1 MEHLELRKKIT
12 IMIAIMAVMLFAA
25 LNMTIVGTS
34 LPKIVA
40 DIGGMEL
47 FNWAFTIYM
56 LCSSITAILVGK
68 LSDIYGRKVF
78 ILTGICVFIIGS
90 ILCGFS
96 TSIIQLIIFR
106 GIQGFGGGMIMSSA
120 FTTVGDLFSPR
131 ERGRWQ
137 GLMGGVFGLSSLFGP
152 TLGGF
157 IVDNMDWSWVFWIFI
172 PVGIVS
178 FFMILKLYPQAE
190 RKVKEKIDYLG
201 SFVLSIV
208 IISLLLAFS
217 WAGGTY
223 AWSSLEII
231 GLFTVSFLCL
241 LLFIYIERK
250 VQSPVVPLHL
260 FKNKIVLV
268 SNGASFLAGVGMFG
282 VIMYVPFYVQG
293 VLGRTATT
301 SGLVEMVMTISMVS
315 ISALAGQL
323 ITKTGKYKK
332 LALFGFIIMIIGF
345 MLNAFLTPDASLAKL
360 LINLIITGIGLGM
373 TMPVF
378 TLTVQNAVDHKFLG
392 VATATSQL
400 CRQLGGT
407 VGVAIMGYIMSSKM
421 TEKMVSG
428 AEQHQNMDVVSEL
441 QTPEILMDPFVIDH
455 MRAEMSEQMKPI
467 FDQFVASLREALNFG
482 LTQVFLFSSFVILL
496 AFVVTL
502 FLKEIPLRTSN
513 ASTEKEKDLA

>member
-1 MEHLELRKKIT
+1 MRKKTT
-12 IMIAIMAVMLFAA
+12 IMIAVMAVMLFAA

-40 DIGGMEL
+40 DIGGMEF
-47 FNWAFTIYM
+47 FNWAFMIYM

-78 ILTGICVFIIGS
+78 ILTGICFFIVGS
-90 ILCGFS
+90 VLCGFS

-120 FTTVGDLFSPR
+120 FTTVGDLFSAR

-137 GLMGGVFGLSSLFGP
+137 GLMGGVFGVSSLFGP

-172 PVGIVS
+172 PVGVIS
-178 FFMILKLYPQAE
+178 FFMILKLYPQSE
-190 RKVKEKIDYLG
+190 RKEKEKIDFLG

-217 WAGGTY
+217 WAGRQY
-223 AWSSLEII
+223 AWTSLEIM
-231 GLFTVSFLCL
+231 GLFSISALAF
-241 LLFIYIERK
+241 LLFIYIESK
-250 VQSPVVPLHL
+250 VKSPVVPLYL
-260 FKNKIVLV
+260 FKNKVVSISTIV
-268 SNGASFLAGVGMFG
+268 SFLSGVGMFG

-315 ISALAGQL
+315 FSALSGQI

-332 LALFGFIIMIIGF
+332 LALVGFCIMAIGF
-345 MLNAFLTPDASLAKL
+345 MLNATLTPDASITKL
-360 LINLIITGIGLGM
+360 LIHLIITGVGLGL
-373 TMPVF
+373 TMPIF
-378 TLTVQNAVDHKFLG
+378 TLTVQNAVEHKYLG

-407 VGVAIMGYIMSSKM
+407 VGVAVMGYIMSTKM
-421 TEKMVSG
+421 TRQIK
-428 AEQHQNMDVVSEL
+428 AEQEFQQNQGQFGTEL
-441 QTPEILMDPFVIDH
+441 QNPELLMDPYAIQNIRMD
-455 MRAEMSEQMKPI
+455 MPEQMQPM
-467 FDQFVASLREALNFG
+467 FDQFVIALREALNFG
-482 LTQVFLFSSFVILL
+482 LTQVFLFSGIVILS

-513 ASTEKEKDLA
+513 EPTEKQKDLA